1 MIHRFITIVLPHIID
16 FFELVGIVIL
26 TSGAL
31 RAAFYFARNIFFK
44 RQFNFRLVL
53 SDAMITGLEFK
64 MVAEVLKTVLV
75 SSISE
80 LYVLGVVILLR
91 GLIAL
96 MIYFEQRA
104 VPNAD
109 SSHGIS
115 RFLAPV
121 QED

>member
-1 MIHRFITIVLPHIID
+1 MFHRVLVTFLPHIIA
-16 FFELVGIVIL
+16 FFELVGIAIL
-26 TSGAL
+26 SSGAL
-31 RAAFYFARNIFFK
+31 RATYYYLSNLFFK
-44 RQFNFRLVL
+44 KQYDFRLIL

-64 MVAEVLKTVLV
+64 MVAEILKTVLV
-75 SSISE
+75 TSISE

-104 VPNAD
+104 VH
-109 SSHGIS
+109 SSTPIS
-115 RFLAPV
+115 YLT